1 MVSIPYT
8 SEVNDF
14 TVFMRQGQD
23 VNGAFAVFKEQFD
36 WLYQESAK
44 SGRFM
49 NVGVHPHVIGQA
61 FRIRALRDF
70 VAYCR
75 QFDDV
80 WFATR
85 EEIAE
90 WYLENHH
97 THI

>member
-49 NVGVHPHVIGQA
+49 NVGLHPHVIGQA
-61 FRIRALRDF
+61 VPHPRVAGLRF
-70 VAYCR
+70 LLQAVR
-75 QFDDV
+75 RRLV
-80 WFATR
+80 R
-85 EEIAE
+85 
-90 WYLENHH
+90 HP
-97 THI
+97 